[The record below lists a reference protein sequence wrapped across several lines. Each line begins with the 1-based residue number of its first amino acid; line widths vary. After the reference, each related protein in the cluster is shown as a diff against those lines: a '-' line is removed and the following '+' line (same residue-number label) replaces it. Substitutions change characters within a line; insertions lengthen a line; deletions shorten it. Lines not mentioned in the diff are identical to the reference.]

1 MCQGD
6 EQAMREP
13 FDRQAFDYFYF
24 WASPRAACLMFGADV
39 IVPAV
44 YSRMVRQ
51 NSPNNLRKGPVREA
65 RMHL

>member
-1 MCQGD
+1 
-6 EQAMREP
+6 MREP

-44 YSRMVRQ
+44 YSKMVSH
-51 NSPNNLRKGPVREA
+51 NTPNTL
-65 RMHL
+65 